1 MTRWKLILEYEGT
14 DFSGWQKQPDQRTVQ
29 GELETALE
37 TLFQQPV
44 LTMGQGRTD
53 AGVHAAAQVAHV
65 DLPQAT
71 TERQLLHALRGLLPK
86 DMAVTQANTVPDD
99 FHARFDAVSRSY
111 RYQISLRDSPMNRR
125 IVWRVHQQPDFELL
139 GQCASIILGEHDFI
153 NFCIPPDQ
161 EEMTTI
167 STIEKSN
174 WTKEN
179 SMLIYHIE
187 GNRFLRHLVRRLVG
201 AMVWVGSGKID
212 LEQFLRMLT
221 GKEVDKKGHAAPAS
235 GLILE
240 SVKYKIIKPEEVN
253 NSKSTTYDDV

>member
-1 MTRWKLILEYEGT
+1 MAQWKLVIEYEGT

-29 GELETALE
+29 GELETALA
-37 TLFQQPV
+37 TLFQHPV

-53 AGVHAAAQVAHV
+53 AGVHAMAQVAHA
-65 DLPQAT
+65 DLPEVT
-71 TERQLLHALRGLLPK
+71 SDSKLLHAMRGLLPK
-86 DMAVTQANTVPDD
+86 DMAVIEAQIVPDD
-99 FHARFDAVSRSY
+99 FHARFDAISRSY
-111 RYQISLRDSPMNRR
+111 RYQISLKDSPLNRR
-125 IVWRVHQQPDFELL
+125 IVCTVHQQPDFELL
-139 GQCASIILGEHDFI
+139 EQCASMILGEHDFV

-167 STIEKSN
+167 SSITKSV

-179 SMLIYHIE
+179 SLLVYQIE

-201 AMVWVGSGKID
+201 TMIWVGSGKISLD
-212 LEQFLRMLT
+212 QFHKLLT

-240 SVKYKIIKPEEVN
+240 SVKY
-253 NSKSTTYDDV
+253 